1 MPDLEKKRKPE
12 VIVFAGPNGSGKSTI
27 TRMAKTVG
35 IYINAANVKENF
47 TWCGKQSLTLF
58 GKQFFTLFGKD
69 NFTLSGKEFFHL
81 LWVAVRQLSGKHIWV
96 LQPVGLTA
104 E

>member
-1 MPDLEKKRKPE
+1 MPSWISSEYDTIGQPSFPEGDHKKLP
-12 VIVFAGPNGSGKSTI
+12 
-27 TRMAKTVG
+27 
-35 IYINAANVKENF
+35 ANVKENF
-47 TWCGKQSLTLF
+47 TWCSKQSLTLF

>member
-1 MPDLEKKRKPE
+1 MRL
-12 VIVFAGPNGSGKSTI
+12 F
-27 TRMAKTVG
+27 
-35 IYINAANVKENF
+35 ANVKENF

-81 LWVAVRQLSGKHIWV
+81 LWVAVRQLSGKHIRV

>member
-1 MPDLEKKRKPE
+1 MPDNHEKESTKEKNTFEQP
-12 VIVFAGPNGSGKSTI
+12 AGNTLTHSYVPP
-27 TRMAKTVG
+27 
-35 IYINAANVKENF
+35 ANVKENF

-81 LWVAVRQLSGKHIWV
+81 LWVAVRQLSGKHIRV